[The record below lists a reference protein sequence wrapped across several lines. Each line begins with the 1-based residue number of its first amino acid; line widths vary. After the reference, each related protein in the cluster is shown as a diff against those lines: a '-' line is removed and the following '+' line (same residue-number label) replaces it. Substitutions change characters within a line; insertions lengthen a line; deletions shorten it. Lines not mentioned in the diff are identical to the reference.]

1 MDTLPELLSEAIAGA
16 TVLDTVDIGGGDA
29 VAVTNEATHLYR
41 SDGLLTDESVETFDH
56 DVERLS
62 VRSKRRKSEIGLE
75 TIDGATSF
83 TVPSKAADRIVEAML
98 GGVLRATGVLAGDDE
113 ILAQFR
119 FSELTLVVTD
129 SYLLE
134 HVGSAVW
141 DADFDTVEYADLTG
155 LDFERGSVATQVV
168 IETATRRRRVKVPND
183 HAGRVRR
190 QIQEAVFEFHGVSS
204 IDALREALAP
214 DADADSEDAGSN
226 ADADANAGA
235 RSGPGS
241 PAADAGSTRNPEA
254 SAVGSE
260 TDFDADV
267 DVDAD
272 ADADADGFVSPD
284 WTPPADQGVATSGPE
299 RTNEPSDSPESDPTD
314 DATAA
319 DRSADGPT
327 GPELEALSEQ
337 VEALSEQVKRQTE
350 LLESQRELIDRLV
363 DELRRGR

>member
-1 MDTLPELLSEAIAGA
+1 METLPELLSEAIAGA

-41 SDGLLTDESVETFDH
+41 SDGLLTDESVETFGH
-56 DVERLS
+56 DAERLS

-83 TVPSKAADRIVEAML
+83 TVPSKVADRIVEAML
-98 GGVLRATGVLAGDDE
+98 GGVLRATGVLAADDE
-113 ILAQFR
+113 ILARFR

-141 DADFDTVEYADLTG
+141 DADFDTVEYAELTG

-190 QIQEAVFEFHGVSS
+190 QIKEAVFEFHGVSS

-214 DADADSEDAGSN
+214 DADGEDAGS
-226 ADADANAGA
+226 DADVDAGAGAGA
-235 RSGPGS
+235 RPGTGS
-241 PAADAGSTRNPEA
+241 SAADAGSTRDPEA
-254 SAVGSE
+254 SAVGSG
-260 TDFDADV
+260 T
-267 DVDAD
+267 DVDAAAD
-272 ADADADGFVSPD
+272 ADIDAAADADGFVSPD
-284 WTPPADQGVATSGPE
+284 WTPPADQDIAASGPE
-299 RTNEPSDSPESDPTD
+299 RTTKTSDGPESAPTD
-314 DATAA
+314 DAAA
-319 DRSADGPT
+319 DRSAEGPT

-337 VEALSEQVKRQTE
+337 VEALSEQVERQTE
-350 LLESQRELIDRLV
+350 LLESQQELIDRLV

>member
-1 MDTLPELLSEAIAGA
+1 METLPELLSEAIAGA

-41 SDGLLTDESVETFDH
+41 SDGLLTDESVETFGH
-56 DVERLS
+56 DAERLS

-83 TVPSKAADRIVEAML
+83 TVPSKVADRIVEAML
-98 GGVLRATGVLAGDDE
+98 GGVLRATGVLADDDE
-113 ILAQFR
+113 ILARFR

-141 DADFDTVEYADLTG
+141 DADFDTVEYAELTG

-190 QIQEAVFEFHGVSS
+190 QIQEAAFEFYGVSS

-214 DADADSEDAGSN
+214 DTDGEDAGPSPG
-226 ADADANAGA
+226 ADAGAGAGA
-235 RSGPGS
+235 RSGTGS
-241 PAADAGSTRNPEA
+241 SAADAGSTRDPEA
-254 SAVGSE
+254 SAGGSG
-260 TDFDADV
+260 TDS
-267 DVDAD
+267 D

-284 WTPPADQGVATSGPE
+284 WTPPADQDIAASGPE
-299 RTNEPSDSPESDPTD
+299 RTTKTSDGPESAPTD
-314 DATAA
+314 DAAA
-319 DRSADGPT
+319 DRPAGRPT

-337 VEALSEQVKRQTE
+337 VEALSEQVERQTE